1 MVLIAN
7 HRWINSF
14 SIFHHL
20 NRRDRC
26 SFHWVKGFIILP
38 AIFSCWSQVCMWIKY
53 LKIHEH
59 NFNFH
64 ATHIF
69 AISGIHQSIMDMN
82 IFQTSEL
89 MDICSGP
96 TVAIAEVFSIPQ
108 HLLDSRPRD
117 WRPERE
123 GIYETMY
130 KWSADR
136 FRKHFRM
143 SQGW

>member
-1 MVLIAN
+1 MSTTLTFMLPIFLLFPVY
-7 HRWINSF
+7 IN
-14 SIFHHL
+14 
-20 NRRDRC
+20 
-26 SFHWVKGFIILP
+26 
-38 AIFSCWSQVCMWIKY
+38 
-53 LKIHEH
+53 
-59 NFNFH
+59 
-64 ATHIF
+64 
-69 AISGIHQSIMDMN
+69 MN